1 MISTSLSD
9 TNTFAK
15 DLLTKTSHV
24 IGLYGD
30 LGSGKT
36 ALTKAIAKNLGIT
49 EEITSPTF
57 VIAKFY
63 TLTDQKWHKL
73 IHIDAYRLHNGGEIA
88 QLGFLE
94 WAKDPNILIVVEWPE
109 HIKEVM
115 PEHTRVECRFVNETE
130 REYTLG

>member
-1 MISTSLSD
+1 MISTSLKETD
-9 TNTFAK
+9 IFAK
-15 DLLTKTSHV
+15 ELLSKNPHI

-36 ALTKAIAKNLGIT
+36 ALTKAIAKNMGVP

-63 TLTDQKWHKL
+63 KGTEKRL

-94 WAKDPNILIVVEWPE
+94 WAKDPDILIVVEWPE
-109 HIKEVM
+109 NIKEVM

-130 REYTLG
+130 REYTLR

>member
-15 DLLTKTSHV
+15 ELLSKNPHV

-36 ALTKAIAKNLGIT
+36 ALTKAIAKNMGVS

-63 TLTDQKWHKL
+63 KGKDMRL

-88 QLGFLE
+88 KLGFLE
-94 WAKDPNILIVVEWPE
+94 WVKEPNTIIVVEWPE
-109 HIKEVM
+109 NIKEVM
-115 PEHTRVECRFVNETE
+115 PEHTRVECRFVNETT
-130 REYTLG
+130 REYSM